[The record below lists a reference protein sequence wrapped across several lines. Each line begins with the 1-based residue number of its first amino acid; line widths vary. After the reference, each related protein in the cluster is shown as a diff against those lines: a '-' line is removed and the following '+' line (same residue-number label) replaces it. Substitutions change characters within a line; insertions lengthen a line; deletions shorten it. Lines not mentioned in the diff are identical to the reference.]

1 MFTCQVK
8 QPDGTFRKCSAP
20 IVLGKKEM
28 DEHTLKGALKLL
40 EISEREFEA
49 AVR

>member
-1 MFTCQVK
+1 MFTRQVR
-8 QPDGTFRKCSAP
+8 QRDGSFRKVSAP

-40 EISEREFEA
+40 QISEAEFEA